1 MTLMQN
7 EHSTDPIMLRAP
19 VKVNL
24 HLGIYP
30 GRDERG
36 YHRAD
41 SVMIALALGDAVTV
55 RRLSRPA
62 PDAERMEGVL
72 LEMSEDVGVD
82 YRKNTA
88 WIAASRLRE
97 ALAHGDMAA
106 PGDVAGGVPGNTFDT
121 PIAIS
126 IEKGVL
132 PQSGLGGSSSDA
144 ASVIL
149 ALCRMWGVNPSDE
162 RVVAIAR
169 SVGADVPFFLN
180 PVPSYLSGA
189 GDVLEETFPE
199 MNDVPVVLVRP
210 REGVPTAAAYRAF
223 DESPAIPPSADAMC
237 AALRAGNVREVA
249 GCLYNNL
256 GPVAERL
263 VPDDARIVRWLA
275 EQGGV
280 LGAQVSGSG
289 SCVFALC
296 DTTSRAGELA
306 LLARELG
313 WWSVATQT
321 VGGRVSAT
329 ALSGTR

>member
-1 MTLMQN
+1 MQ
-7 EHSTDPIMLRAP
+7 STNPTDSITLRAP

-41 SVMIALALGDAVTV
+41 SVMIALALGDVVTV
-55 RRLSRPA
+55 RALPRPT
-62 PDAERMEGVL
+62 PDAQRMGGVL

-88 WIAASRLRE
+88 WIAATRLRE
-97 ALAHGDMAA
+97 ALAHGDTTAA
-106 PGDVAGGVPGNTFDT
+106 
-121 PIAIS
+121 PIAIA

-149 ALCRMWGVNPSDE
+149 ALCLMWNVSPGDE
-162 RVVAIAR
+162 RVVAVAR
-169 SVGADVPFFLN
+169 SVGADVPFFLD
-180 PVPSYLSGA
+180 PAPSYLSGA

-199 MNDVPVVLVRP
+199 MSDVPVVLVRP
-210 REGVPTAAAYRAF
+210 REGVSTAAAYRAF
-223 DESPAIPPSADAMC
+223 DEAPTTPPAADAMR
-237 AALRAGNVREVA
+237 AALRAGDVREVA

-256 GPVAERL
+256 GPVAEAL
-263 VPDDARIVRWLA
+263 VPDDARIARWLA
-275 EQGGV
+275 GQRGV

-296 DTTSRAGELA
+296 DTARRADELA
-306 LLARELG
+306 LLAREHG
-313 WWSVATQT
+313 WWSAATQT
-321 VGGRVSAT
+321 VGRGASAS
-329 ALSGTR
+329 APSGVR

>member
-1 MTLMQN
+1 MQ
-7 EHSTDPIMLRAP
+7 STNTTDFITLRAP

-41 SVMIALALGDAVTV
+41 SVMIALALGDTVTV
-55 RRLSRPA
+55 RALPRIA
-62 PDAERMEGVL
+62 PEASEAERTGGVL

-88 WIAASRLRE
+88 WIAASHLRT
-97 ALAHGDMAA
+97 ALA
-106 PGDVAGGVPGNTFDT
+106 PGVSPADA

-126 IEKGVL
+126 VEKGVL

-149 ALCRMWGVNPSDE
+149 ALCRMWNVSPRDE
-162 RVVAIAR
+162 RVVAVAR

-180 PVPSYLSGA
+180 PSPSYLSGA
-189 GDVLEETFPE
+189 GDVLEETLPE

-210 REGVPTAAAYRAF
+210 REGVSTVAAYRAF
-223 DESPAIPPSADAMC
+223 DEAPTTPPPADAMR
-237 AALRAGNVREVA
+237 AALRTGDVSGVA
-249 GCLYNNL
+249 RHLYNNL

-263 VPDDARIVRWLA
+263 VSDDARIVEWLTN
-275 EQGGV
+275 QCGV

-296 DTTSRAGELA
+296 DTAAHAGELA
-306 LLARELG
+306 LLAQELG
-313 WWSVATQT
+313 WWSAATHT
-321 VGGRVSAT
+321 MGANDLADASV
-329 ALSGTR
+329 LSGMR

>member
-1 MTLMQN
+1 
-7 EHSTDPIMLRAP
+7 
-19 VKVNL
+19 VNL

-55 RRLSRPA
+55 RRLSRPT
-62 PDAERMEGVL
+62 PDAGRMGGVL

-97 ALAHGDMAA
+97 ALAR
-106 PGDVAGGVPGNTFDT
+106 GDVPASSAAGMCGNASAA
-121 PIAIS
+121 PIAIK
-126 IEKGVL
+126 IGKGVL

-149 ALCRMWGVNPSDE
+149 ALCRMWNVRASDE
-162 RVVAIAR
+162 RVVAVAR
-169 SVGADVPFFLN
+169 SVGADVPFFLD
-180 PVPSYLSGA
+180 PAPSYLSGA

-210 REGVPTAAAYRAF
+210 REGVSTAAAYRAF
-223 DESPAIPPSADAMC
+223 DEAPTTPPAADAMR
-237 AALRAGNVREVA
+237 AALRVGDVREVA

-256 GPVAERL
+256 GPVAEAL
-263 VPDDARIVRWLA
+263 VPDDARIVRWL
-275 EQGGV
+275 EGQRGV

-296 DTTSRAGELA
+296 NTARRASELA
-306 LLARELG
+306 LLAREHG
-313 WWSVATQT
+313 WWSAATQT
-321 VGGRVSAT
+321 VGRDVSASV
-329 ALSGTR
+329 LSGAR